1 MTSVHRTPN
10 MQTPVPLD
18 WRDLIAS
25 ARFHLARQQPTS
37 RAANHRAI
45 STAYYA
51 AYDSLC
57 ESNASVLV
65 GQATNQA
72 GVAAWIRVYRGS
84 SHRHAVGNLLRHR
97 MLLSPDGH
105 HFALALNTL
114 YQARIRADYN
124 PSSVFDT
131 QAAEHRLDQAED
143 AIERFVNLPM
153 QERITIATIT
163 LLRDR

>member
-1 MTSVHRTPN
+1 MTN
-10 MQTPVPLD
+10 AYQTPVPLD
-18 WRDLIAS
+18 WRDLIDS
-25 ARFHLARQQPTS
+25 ARFHLARQQPAS

-51 AYDSLC
+51 AYDALC

-65 GQATNQA
+65 GQVTNQA
-72 GVAAWIRVYRGS
+72 GVAAWTRVYRGS
-84 SHRHAVGNLLRHR
+84 SHRHAVSSLLRHR
-97 MLLSPDGH
+97 ILLSPDGH

-114 YQARIRADYN
+114 YQARIRADYH

-131 QAAEHRLDQAED
+131 PAAEHRLDQAEN
-143 AIERFVNLPM
+143 AIERFVNLSM

-163 LLRDR
+163 LLQDR

>member
-1 MTSVHRTPN
+1 MTSPH
-10 MQTPVPLD
+10 QTPIPLD
-18 WRDLIAS
+18 WHDLIDS
-25 ARFHLARQQPTS
+25 TRLHLASQQPPS

-51 AYDSLC
+51 AYDALC

-65 GQATNQA
+65 GQATSQA

-84 SHRHAVGNLLRHR
+84 SHRRAVSNLLRHR
-97 MLLSPDGH
+97 ILLSPDGQ
-105 HFALALNTL
+105 HFALALNAL
-114 YQARIRADYN
+114 YQARIRADYH

-143 AIERFVNLPM
+143 AINRFVNLTVH
-153 QERITIATIT
+153 ERISMATIT
-163 LLRDR
+163 LLQDR

>member
-1 MTSVHRTPN
+1 MSARHAPNAPTP
-10 MQTPVPLD
+10 TPLD
-18 WRDLIAS
+18 WRDLINS
-25 ARFHLARQQPTS
+25 ARHSLSQPS

-51 AYDSLC
+51 AYTALC

-65 GQATNQA
+65 EQVSDPP

-97 MLLSPDGH
+97 ISLSPEGQN
-105 HFALALNTL
+105 FAITFDKL
-114 YQARIRADYN
+114 YQARIRADYY
-124 PSSVFDT
+124 PQSSFDH
-131 QAAEHRLDQAED
+131 QAAEHRLNQAET
-143 AIERFVNLPM
+143 AIKNLVNLPTP
-153 QERITIATIT
+153 ERIVIATIT